1 MSDDK
6 NPHIS
11 RHRSGQHPTLK
22 SFRAFDIIPPSK
34 VKPSHT
40 SRPVITPG
48 PSHADNTLTPKPV
61 TKHSK
66 KKLEA
71 PKSASELP
79 GDTTEVAASGATAV
93 PEEASA
99 TDQIL
104 ASAPTLDKK
113 SLVDKPDAGTVSEPQ
128 LPSESTPIMPDAM
141 TQDTTVEQPV
151 QSGEASAQVPETTAA
166 LSVSKPADIPEAPA
180 ASEQPTDLN
189 SVLAQNQQQ
198 APIKHSEAFTAALHE
213 FSMYKHEQPE
223 HAKPFVAV
231 HRHNYV
237 RIALFW
243 LMWLVVCVALA
254 AAIIDVML
262 DAEILQTPY
271 DIPHTNFINN

>member
-6 NPHIS
+6 NPKIS
-11 RHRSGQHPTLK
+11 RHRSGQHPALK

-48 PSHADNTLTPKPV
+48 PSHADNTLAPKTV
-61 TKHSK
+61 AKHAK

-71 PKSASELP
+71 PKPVAELP
-79 GDTTEVAASGATAV
+79 ADTADSTTATTV
-93 PEEASA
+93 PEEV
-99 TDQIL
+99 
-104 ASAPTLDKK
+104 SAPEQAPTSVPALDEK
-113 SLVDKPDAGTVSEPQ
+113 SVVDKLETSETQPAGGELTPAVPDATAQDLTAGHPVQDAEAVATETSVPSEP
-128 LPSESTPIMPDAM
+128 
-141 TQDTTVEQPV
+141 
-151 QSGEASAQVPETTAA
+151 
-166 LSVSKPADIPEAPA
+166 KPASMPEAPTV
-180 ASEQPTDLN
+180 SEQPTDLD

-213 FSMYKHEQPE
+213 FSMYKHEEPE

-271 DIPHTNFINN
+271 DIPHTDFINN